1 VEICAGILS
10 LAVFGVA
17 GAPLSL
23 EPVGAFGVG
32 LWKNIRKGWRYSRA
46 FLDLRWGMGRGS
58 NFGMM
63 WCRDTVLKETFPV
76 LFSIA
81 HANLYCD

>member
-1 VEICAGILS
+1 
-10 LAVFGVA
+10 
-17 GAPLSL
+17 
-23 EPVGAFGVG
+23 
-32 LWKNIRKGWRYSRA
+32 
-46 FLDLRWGMGRGS
+46 MGRGS

-81 HANLYCD
+81 HANLYCAGLGGGCLCFLCPGVALGHCEKR